1 MSRYHISLSNE
12 TESYSHAPILVI
24 LQCDQLSDSVSE
36 LTDYIRA
43 RANASIYVTTT
54 SGSFQ
59 DPHTLWDVQHP
70 IQARVVHCSPEM
82 CDSVVFSLIAYEG
95 YDRIAVVRISD
106 APSMDALRESID
118 AGFSPRPSFIDVFDS
133 EKIRSIMTNPCFSV
147 EYRPFNVIDRIHE
160 YENGLSC
167 LPRLLQT
174 TLRHC
179 SHSVQTHLLYAGVG
193 EHLPPDRAS
202 QFDSFY
208 SEHGVH
214 FGESDDHSSGMRI
227 DPLPTCVALQLEL
240 LLLHATLHSH
250 SFGDP
255 YDDSG

>member
-1 MSRYHISLSNE
+1 M
-12 TESYSHAPILVI
+12 I

-167 LPRLLQT
+167 LPRST
-174 TLRHC
+174 ANN
-179 SHSVQTHLLYAGVG
+179 HSAIVLTAFKRTYFTQVL
-193 EHLPPDRAS
+193 ENICPPDRAS